1 MGMLS
6 KSHSCVLNANK
17 GYNYPM
23 ICALVKFN
31 FRYEFESMHKNR
43 HLEVKTT
50 V

>member
-1 MGMLS
+1 MAIAQ
-6 KSHSCVLNANK
+6 LNSNK

-23 ICALVKFN
+23 ICALVKFF
-31 FRYEFESMHKNR
+31 FRYEFESLNKNR